1 MLYKLKKILIHGTVV
16 QVRDMAQGPLVFFE
30 IISTWQEHNVYFV
43 IKGLNIFQKN
53 TIMNY
58 KS

>member
-1 MLYKLKKILIHGTVV
+1 MIHGTVV

-43 IKGLNIFQKN
+43 IKGLNIFQKY